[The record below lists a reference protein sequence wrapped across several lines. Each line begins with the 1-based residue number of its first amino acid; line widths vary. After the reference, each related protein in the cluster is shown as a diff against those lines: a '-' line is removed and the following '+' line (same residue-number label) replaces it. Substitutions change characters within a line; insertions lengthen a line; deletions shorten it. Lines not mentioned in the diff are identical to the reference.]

1 MRPGG
6 IIVVNTSLIN
16 RLPRRT
22 DLTVVPVP
30 ANEIALELGNARA
43 ANMVALGAFIAAS
56 GLVDRANV
64 GEVLKESFAA
74 RPKLVAINEEALR
87 RGFEI
92 GQAHT
97 TAVAAG

>member
-1 MRPGG
+1 
-6 IIVVNTSLIN
+6 
-16 RLPRRT
+16 
-22 DLTVVPVP
+22 
-30 ANEIALELGNARA
+30 
-43 ANMVALGAFIAAS
+43 
-56 GLVDRANV
+56 VDRANV